1 MAAASRKGRLK
12 RRLDSLERFLV
23 DVVYDRRTGRSAR
36 IAAGF
41 LDALSYLFE
50 GIVRLRWYLYS
61 NRIYRNRP
69 LGCLVVVVGNITVGG
84 TGKTPV
90 VEKFARSLH
99 DQGRKVAILSRGYKS
114 EKEPLYKKWWRR
126 LTHVS
131 DPPPKIVSDGE
142 QVLLG
147 PREAGDEPFMLAR
160 NLPGVHVL
168 VDKNR
173 VKAGAYA
180 IRRYGCDT
188 LILDDGLQYLP
199 LKGSMNLVLVDKTN
213 PFGNRRLLPRGILRE
228 PVSHLKRASYVF
240 FTKSDGSASEE
251 LEALVHRHNP
261 EVEIIECAHKPSHLQ
276 SLDLEQ
282 KLPLDTLKDARV
294 GAFSGIAVP
303 EGFESFLRQ
312 QGAFLR
318 YNRRFLD
325 HHWFSEDELREVA
338 RQAKEIGVDFLVT
351 TEKDAVRIS
360 SEIDFGVPL
369 YFLRLEIDLLRGAK
383 DFEEAVARVCF
394 PGRPLAEKARMA
406 LKGFGGGAEGGPA
419 IVRSRAFD

>member
-1 MAAASRKGRLK
+1 MSSVSEKSGRIK

-23 DVVYDRRTGRSAR
+23 DVVYDRRSGRAAR
-36 IAAGF
+36 VVGILLNGF
-41 LDALSYLFE
+41 SFLFE
-50 GIVRLRWYLYS
+50 GIVRLRWFLYS

-99 DQGRKVAILSRGYKS
+99 EQGRKVAILSRGYKS
-114 EKEPLYKKWWRR
+114 KKEPIHRKAWRR
-126 LTHVS
+126 LKNTME
-131 DPPPKIVSDGE
+131 PPPKIVSDGKD
-142 QVLLG
+142 VLLG
-147 PREAGDEPFMLAR
+147 PREAGDEPYMLAR

-173 VKAGAYA
+173 VKSGAYA
-180 IRRYGCDT
+180 IRRFGCDT

-213 PFGNRRLLPRGILRE
+213 PFGNQRLLPRGILRE

-240 FTKSDGSASEE
+240 LTKSDGSPSDE
-251 LEALVHRHNP
+251 LEELVHRHNP

-276 SLDLEQ
+276 SLDLTER
-282 KLPLDTLKDARV
+282 LPLEKLRGARV

-312 QGAFLR
+312 QGASLR

-325 HHWFSEDELREVA
+325 HHWFSESELRDIE
-338 RQAKEIGVDFLVT
+338 RHSMEIGVDFLVT
-351 TEKDAVRIS
+351 TEKDAVRIAS
-360 SEIDFGVPL
+360 DLEFAVPL
-369 YFLRLEIDLLRGAK
+369 YFLRLEIDLLRGAH

-394 PGRPLAEKARMA
+394 PGRPLAEKAQLN
-406 LKGFGGGAEGGPA
+406 LKGLGGVEIPHQA
-419 IVRSRAFD
+419 VK